1 MESRNNLESTN
12 KRTLNTNSANELSFK
27 IILKFWK
34 RKSQSF
40 EVNLPIEFCKNEKE
54 FIAAIKDIY
63 RIEEEFC
70 LEEIWVLQKTKS
82 YDVEVN
88 WIKECNGRIKLNV
101 LDSYK
106 EYLLKRG
113 EKKIFDSPADRDD

>member
-1 MESRNNLESTN
+1 MESRNNLESKN
-12 KRTLNTNSANELSFK
+12 KKSQKTGNVNELSFK

-34 RKSQSF
+34 KKSQSY
-40 EVNLPIEFCKNEKE
+40 EISLPIEFCSDTKE
-54 FIAAIKDIY
+54 FVSAIKDIY
-63 RIEEEFC
+63 RIEDEFC
-70 LEEIWVLQKTKS
+70 LEEIWVLQKTKE

-113 EKKIFDSPADRDD
+113 EKKIFDDPSARDD